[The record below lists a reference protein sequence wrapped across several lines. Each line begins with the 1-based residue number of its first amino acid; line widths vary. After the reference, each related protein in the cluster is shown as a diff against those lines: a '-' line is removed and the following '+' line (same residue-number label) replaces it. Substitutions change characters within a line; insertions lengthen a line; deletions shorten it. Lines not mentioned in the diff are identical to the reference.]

1 MVFYQ
6 MNYRMTEKVEAKR
19 IGFSM
24 KLFKLNKDTWKHAH
38 WWEKKKK
45 DWAIQDKDGTWW
57 IIPGSEMA
65 ETRLSKDKK
74 MKIPSKKKMKQ
85 SSMIITPE
93 VAWNSEIG
101 KEISHNDLLF

>member
-1 MVFYQ
+1 
-6 MNYRMTEKVEAKR
+6 MTEKVEAKR

-93 VAWNSEIG
+93 RMILIILCSGLGVSLAINVVYY
-101 KEISHNDLLF
+101 LLR

>member
-1 MVFYQ
+1 
-6 MNYRMTEKVEAKR
+6 MTEKVEAKR

-57 IIPGSEMA
+57 VIPGSEMA

-74 MKIPSKKKMKQ
+74 MKIPSNKKIKQ

-93 VAWNSEIG
+93 RMIL
-101 KEISHNDLLF
+101 ILLCSALGVSLAINVVYYLLR